1 MFATYLIGLRE
12 GLEATLV
19 VSILVAF
26 LVKSQRR
33 DRLPQVW
40 AGVGLAVALSV
51 VFGSLIQYTSTS
63 LLRTSES
70 REFFEAVTSVAA
82 VVFVTWM
89 IFWMRRAARS
99 IAGELRGKL
108 TEALAVGSLAV
119 AGMAFL
125 AVVREGLE
133 TALIFYAAAE
143 SVAGGTGAGSLL
155 ALIGGIVTAVVI
167 GFGLYRSA
175 LKINLS
181 RFFTWTG
188 ALLILVAAG
197 ILKYGVH
204 DFQEAGVLP
213 GLNNQAFDISATLDP
228 NAWYGALLA
237 GMFNI
242 TAAPTVLEL
251 IAWVAYA
258 VPVLVLFLRKPAAA
272 PAKPAASA
280 PAPSPAATTTT
291 TVTSPAEATVAPVEP
306 ARPAATP
313 TEAEPAAPVDETAPA
328 ERPQPAAAA
337 PSPRA

>member
-51 VFGSLIQYTSTS
+51 LFGWLIEYTSTS
-63 LLRTSES
+63 LLS
-70 REFFEAVTSVAA
+70 RSGDRELFEAITSVAA

-89 IFWMRRAARS
+89 IFWMRRAART

-125 AVVREGLE
+125 AVIREGLE
-133 TALIFYAAAE
+133 TALIFYSAAQGA
-143 SVAGGTGAGSLL
+143 AGDSGPLL

-167 GFGLYRSA
+167 GVLLYASA
-175 LKINLS
+175 LRINLS
-181 RFFTWTG
+181 KFFTWTG

-213 GLNNQAFDISATLDP
+213 GLSNLAFDITGVLDP
-228 NAWYGALLA
+228 STWYAAVLA
-237 GMFNI
+237 GMFNV
-242 TAAPTVLEL
+242 TPAPTVLET
-251 IAWVAYA
+251 IAWVGYA
-258 VPVLVLFLRKPAAA
+258 VPVLLLFLRPARRKPA
-272 PAKPAASA
+272 P
-280 PAPSPAATTTT
+280 TVTTT
-291 TVTSPAEATVAPVEP
+291 TVTGRGADTSAEAE
-306 ARPAATP
+306 AASTP
-313 TEAEPAAPVDETAPA
+313 
-328 ERPQPAAAA
+328 Q
-337 PSPRA
+337 RA

>member
-51 VFGSLIQYTSTS
+51 GFGSLIQYTSTS

-70 REFFEAVTSVAA
+70 RELFEAVTSVAA

-89 IFWMRRAARS
+89 IFWMRRAART

-108 TEALAVGSLAV
+108 TDALAVGSLAV

-125 AVVREGLE
+125 AVIREGLE

-143 SVAGGTGAGSLL
+143 SAAGGTGPGSLL
-155 ALIGGIVTAVVI
+155 ALAGGIATAVVI
-167 GFGLYRSA
+167 GFLLYRSA
-175 LKINLS
+175 VRINLG

-213 GLNNQAFDISATLDP
+213 GLNDLAFDISNTLDP
-228 NAWYGALLA
+228 GSWYGALLA
-237 GMFNI
+237 GMFNV

-251 IAWVAYA
+251 VAWVAYA
-258 VPVLVLFLRKPAAA
+258 VPVLVLFLRKPAQPAKPVQPAQPDTTDPAAA
-272 PAKPAASA
+272 PADVAA
-280 PAPSPAATTTT
+280 
-291 TVTSPAEATVAPVEP
+291 V
-306 ARPAATP
+306 
-313 TEAEPAAPVDETAPA
+313 
-328 ERPQPAAAA
+328 
-337 PSPRA
+337 PSPRS

>member
-1 MFATYLIGLRE
+1 MLATYLIGLRE

-40 AGVGLAVALSV
+40 AGVGLAVAVSV
-51 VFGSLIQYTSTS
+51 FFGWLIEYTSSS
-63 LLRTSES
+63 LLATSDQ
-70 REFFEAVTSVAA
+70 RELFEAIASVAA

-99 IAGELRGKL
+99 IAGQLRSRL
-108 TEALAVGSLAV
+108 TEALAVGSVAV
-119 AGMAFL
+119 AVVAFL

-133 TALIFYAAAE
+133 TALIFYSAAQAAADD
-143 SVAGGTGAGSLL
+143 TGPLL
-155 ALIGGIVTAVVI
+155 ALIGGVATAAVLGVLI
-167 GFGLYRSA
+167 YVSA
-175 LKINLS
+175 MRINLG

-213 GLNNQAFDISATLDP
+213 GLNDLAFDISTILDP
-228 NAWYGALLA
+228 TTWYATLLA

-242 TAAPTVLEL
+242 TPAPTVFEAV
-251 IAWVAYA
+251 AWIGY
-258 VPVLVLFLRKPAAA
+258 AA
-272 PAKPAASA
+272 PALLLFLKPGRRSPAASESIPPAASPSSAA
-280 PAPSPAATTTT
+280 PA
-291 TVTSPAEATVAPVEP
+291 
-306 ARPAATP
+306 
-313 TEAEPAAPVDETAPA
+313 
-328 ERPQPAAAA
+328 
-337 PSPRA
+337 SPRA

>member
-51 VFGSLIQYTSTS
+51 LFGWLIEYTSTT
-63 LLRTSES
+63 LLARSED
-70 REFFEAVTSVAA
+70 RELFEAITSVAA

-89 IFWMRRAARS
+89 IFWMRRAART

-125 AVVREGLE
+125 AVIREGLE
-133 TALIFYAAAE
+133 TALIFYSAAQGA
-143 SVAGGTGAGSLL
+143 AGDSGPLL

-167 GFGLYRSA
+167 GVLLYASA
-175 LKINLS
+175 LRINLGK
-181 RFFTWTG
+181 FFTWTG

-213 GLNNQAFDISATLDP
+213 GLNDLAFDITTVLDP
-228 NAWYGALLA
+228 STWYAALLA

-242 TAAPTVLEL
+242 TPAPTVLET

-258 VPVLVLFLRKPAAA
+258 VPVLVLFLRPARRKPSPAA
-272 PAKPAASA
+272 PASTGAAATRTTGAEDAEPASAPSTTGAAATKTTEAEAEAASA
-280 PAPSPAATTTT
+280 P
-291 TVTSPAEATVAPVEP
+291 
-306 ARPAATP
+306 
-313 TEAEPAAPVDETAPA
+313 
-328 ERPQPAAAA
+328 Q
-337 PSPRA
+337 RA

>member
-40 AGVGLAVALSV
+40 AGVGLAVVLSV
-51 VFGSLIQYTSTS
+51 LFGWLIEYTSTS
-63 LLRTSES
+63 LLARSED
-70 REFFEAVTSVAA
+70 RELFEAITSVAA

-89 IFWMRRAARS
+89 IFWMRRAART

-125 AVVREGLE
+125 AVIREGLE
-133 TALIFYAAAE
+133 TALIFYSAAQ
-143 SVAGGTGAGSLL
+143 GASGDSGPLL
-155 ALIGGIVTAVVI
+155 ALIGGIVTAVMLGVL
-167 GFGLYRSA
+167 LYASA
-175 LKINLS
+175 LRINLTK
-181 RFFTWTG
+181 FFTWTG

-213 GLNNQAFDISATLDP
+213 GLNNLAFDITSTLDP
-228 NAWYGALLA
+228 STWYAALLA
-237 GMFNI
+237 GMFNV
-242 TAAPTVLEL
+242 TPAPTVLET
-251 IAWVAYA
+251 IAWVGYA
-258 VPVLVLFLRKPAAA
+258 VPVLLLFLRPARRKPT
-272 PAKPAASA
+272 PT
-280 PAPSPAATTTT
+280 ATTTP
-291 TVTSPAEATVAPVEP
+291 VTERGADTG
-306 ARPAATP
+306 
-313 TEAEPAAPVDETAPA
+313 TEAEA
-328 ERPQPAAAA
+328 ESASTPQ
-337 PSPRA
+337 RA